1 MNRRYDAIVVGARL
15 AGAATGMLLAREGLD
30 VLVVDRARHG
40 SDTLSTHALMRGGVL
55 QLHRWGLLDEVVAA
69 GTPPIRR
76 AVMRYGREEEV
87 VPVKPRPGYDA
98 LYAPR
103 RTVIDRILA
112 DAALRAGAEMRF
124 GTTVTGLT
132 RSADGVVTG
141 VMMVDPTGAPFEAR
155 AAIVIGAEGHRSLVA
170 GAVEA
175 PVTCSTSNASAFCV
189 GWYSGVEADGYQW
202 LYGHAPDGRGRT
214 GGIIPT
220 NDGQV
225 CAWAGLPASSF
236 AGRRPEQHV
245 DEVLGWIAPD
255 WAARLR
261 SGRRHGPV
269 RGFPGLP
276 GVVRR
281 AWGPGWALVG
291 DAGYF
296 RDPVTAHGMTDA
308 LRDAELLARAVLT
321 GTRDPILA
329 PSALAAYE
337 RTRDELS
344 LPLLAITDRIAAYR
358 WSLEELRALL
368 LDLAT
373 AMKPEVD
380 HLTGLT
386 PLTDLVPTAS

>member
-1 MNRRYDAIVVGARL
+1 MEQRYDAIIVGARV
-15 AGAATGMLLAREGLD
+15 AGAATGMLLARGGLD
-30 VLVVDRARHG
+30 VLVVDRARYG

-55 QLHRWGLLDEVVAA
+55 QLHRWGLLHELIAA

-76 AVMRYGREEEV
+76 AVMRYGGVEEV
-87 VPVKPRPGYDA
+87 VPVKPRPCYDA

-112 DAALRAGAEMRF
+112 DAALRAGADVRF
-124 GTTVTGLT
+124 GTTVAGLS
-132 RSADGVVTG
+132 RSVDGAVTG
-141 VMMVDPTGAPFEAR
+141 ITAADHTGASFEAH
-155 AAIVIGAEGHRSLVA
+155 APIVIGADGHRSLVA
-170 GAVEA
+170 EAVRA
-175 PVTCSTSNASAFCV
+175 PVTAAGPHASAFCI

-202 LYGHAPDGRGRT
+202 LYGHAPDGTART
-214 GGIIPT
+214 AGIIPT

-225 CAWAGLPASSF
+225 CAWVGLPGSAF
-236 AGRRPEQHV
+236 HGRRPAQHV
-245 DEVLGWIAPD
+245 DEVLGAIAPD
-255 WAARLR
+255 WAENLR
-261 SGRRHGPV
+261 AGRRHGPI

-308 LRDAELLARAVLT
+308 LRDAELLARAVLA
-321 GTRDPILA
+321 GAEDPTA
-329 PSALAAYE
+329 AFPALAAYE

-344 LPLLAITDRIAAYR
+344 LPLLRITDRIAAYR
-358 WSLEELRALL
+358 WSLTEVRSLL

-380 HLTGLT
+380 HLSGLA
-386 PLTDLVPTAS
+386 PLAELVPTTT